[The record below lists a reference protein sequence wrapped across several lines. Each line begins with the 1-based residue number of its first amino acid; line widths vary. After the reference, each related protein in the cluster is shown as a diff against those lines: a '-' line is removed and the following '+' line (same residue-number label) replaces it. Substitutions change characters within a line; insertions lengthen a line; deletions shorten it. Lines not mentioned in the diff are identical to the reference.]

1 MEAKKVEPKKVEAKK
16 VEAKKKWK
24 QKKVEAKRGGAIF
37 VSSSG
42 KGGRQRN
49 LLCAKR
55 NLRRVLCAG
64 KERYNWLSLI
74 MNAEIPLWVLGS
86 AGSPPSKRLSV
97 LQIMFLGVV
106 RLWSCARRFCWAA
119 RRIVAVCS
127 FPVCKRGFDAN
138 QPTGKAK
145 QR

>member
-1 MEAKKVEPKKVEAKK
+1 MEAKKKMEAKKNGSKKSGAKK
-16 VEAKKKWK
+16 VEAK
-24 QKKVEAKRGGAIF
+24 RCGAIF

-86 AGSPPSKRLSV
+86 TGSPPSKRLSV
-97 LQIMFLGVV
+97 LQIMFLVV
-106 RLWSCARRFCWAA
+106 
-119 RRIVAVCS
+119 VQG
-127 FPVCKRGFDAN
+127 GFVG
-138 QPTGKAK
+138 QHGGL
-145 QR
+145 

>member
-1 MEAKKVEPKKVEAKK
+1 MDIKAQRADPIRNPVEKWKQ
-16 VEAKKKWK
+16 KKWKRKKLK
-24 QKKVEAKRGGAIF
+24 QKKVEAKRDGAIF

-97 LQIMFLGVV
+97 LQIMFLVV
-106 RLWSCARRFCWAA
+106 
-119 RRIVAVCS
+119 VQG
-127 FPVCKRGFDAN
+127 GFVG
-138 QPTGKAK
+138 QHGGL
-145 QR
+145 

>member
-1 MEAKKVEPKKVEAKK
+1 MDIEAQRADPIRNPVE
-16 VEAKKKWK
+16 KWK
-24 QKKVEAKRGGAIF
+24 QKKVEAKRCGAIF

-74 MNAEIPLWVLGS
+74 MNAEIPLWVLGN
-86 AGSPPSKRLSV
+86 AGSPPFKRLSV
-97 LQIMFLGVV
+97 LQIMFLVV
-106 RLWSCARRFCWAA
+106 VEL
-119 RRIVAVCS
+119 AVQG
-127 FPVCKRGFDAN
+127 GFVG
-138 QPTGKAK
+138 QHGGL
-145 QR
+145 

>member
-1 MEAKKVEPKKVEAKK
+1 MHIEAQRAHPIRNPVEKWKQKKMEAKK
-16 VEAKKKWK
+16 VEAK
-24 QKKVEAKRGGAIF
+24 RCGAIF

-86 AGSPPSKRLSV
+86 VGSPPSKRLSV
-97 LQIMFLGVV
+97 LQIMFLVV
-106 RLWSCARRFCWAA
+106 
-119 RRIVAVCS
+119 VQG
-127 FPVCKRGFDAN
+127 GFVG
-138 QPTGKAK
+138 QHGGL
-145 QR
+145 